1 MDDADFCFFS
11 SLPSSFS
18 LFGLVSDGRLR
29 SSTYCG
35 YGCIEGLPSRH
46 IRPVPLALIL
56 SPLPKISGPTYSGAK
71 KVSAKHVLSDFR
83 LLRLFFSPSLMGK
96 PIFLLRGFAF
106 NTNLTHLPSSGLSKQ
121 GRLVVKFGSITV
133 VDDGV
138 PLIMPERRVS
148 VEPLCRN
155 ACTGITIHGLQTFWL
170 RPRQTISSAQ
180 SGQVRRLGHTPD
192 GIGVVYYRK
201 LALDPLSSASIMIYP

>member
-1 MDDADFCFFS
+1 MHRRFAE
-11 SLPSSFS
+11 PAH
-18 LFGLVSDGRLR
+18 G
-29 SSTYCG
+29 
-35 YGCIEGLPSRH
+35 
-46 IRPVPLALIL
+46 PVPLAFALL
-56 SPLPKISGPTYSGAK
+56 PPPKISGPTYTYTEAE
-71 KVSAKHVLSDFR
+71 KVSVKHVRNDLR
-83 LLRLFFSPSLMGK
+83 LLRRFFSHSLVGK
-96 PIFLLRGFAF
+96 PISCSGAF
-106 NTNLTHLPSSGLSKQ
+106 TLTTSLTHFPYSGLSKQ

-148 VEPLCRN
+148 VEPLFRN
-155 ACTGITIHGLQTFWL
+155 ACTRITIHGLQTFWL

-201 LALDPLSSASIMIYP
+201 LALDPLSSASIMIYV